1 MLDLLRKYLSRFIE
15 FGDDEFAG
23 ISQFLE
29 VRHFNAKDQITKIG
43 EVDQYLNFIFKGV
56 IRRYF
61 MRGKE
66 EIVSHFTKEGDLI
79 CSPVSFF
86 SQSKSFYIIEA
97 IEDSTVVSISRD
109 NLEKMF
115 SSSNRFERL
124 GRLVIIEWLVQQCEW
139 ENARVRLSPKERF
152 LYFVQKQPQLV
163 KRVPQKQLASFLS
176 IKPETFSRYK
186 HFIIATENL
195 EIQ

>member
-15 FGDDEFAG
+15 FGEDEFAG

-29 VRHFNAKDQITKIG
+29 VRHYKAKEQLTKIG

-61 MRGKE
+61 LQGKE
-66 EIVSHFTKEGDLI
+66 EIVTHFTKEGDLI

-97 IEDSTVVSISRD
+97 IEDCTVVSISRD

-152 LYFVQKQPQLV
+152 LYFVKKQPQLV
-163 KRVPQKQLASFLS
+163 RRVPQKQLASFLS

-186 HFIIATENL
+186 HFITAQDSL
-195 EIQ
+195 

>member
-1 MLDLLRKYLSRFIE
+1 MVELLRKYLSRFIE

-23 ISQFLE
+23 LSQFLE
-29 VRHFNAKDQITKIG
+29 VRHFNAKDQLTKID
-43 EVDQYLNFIFKGV
+43 EVDQYLNFILKGV

-66 EIVSHFTKEGDLI
+66 EIVSHFTKEGDMI

-86 SQSKSFYIIEA
+86 SQSKSVYVIEA
-97 IEDSTVVSISRD
+97 IEDCTVVSISRD
-109 NLEKMF
+109 NLEKIF
-115 SSSNRFERL
+115 SSSHRFERL

-152 LYFVQKQPQLV
+152 LYFVKKQPQLT

-186 HFIIATENL
+186 HFITATENL
-195 EIQ
+195 